1 MNRKTAGLYVTL
13 AKALNALEEAGES
26 PAVYSLG
33 IEGISSDV
41 TWNYTESTWT
51 VGDTNDGEL

>member
-1 MNRKTAGLYVTL
+1 MNHKTAGLYVSL
-13 AKALNALEEAGES
+13 AKALNALEAAGES

-41 TWNYTESTWT
+41 TWNPADGTWKVEAT
-51 VGDTNDGEL
+51 DGES